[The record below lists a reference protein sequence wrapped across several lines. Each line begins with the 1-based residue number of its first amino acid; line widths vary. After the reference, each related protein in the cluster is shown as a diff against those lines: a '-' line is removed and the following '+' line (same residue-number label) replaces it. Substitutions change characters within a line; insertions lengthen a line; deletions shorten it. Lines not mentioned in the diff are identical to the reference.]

1 MPRKYG
7 VYFVQGYGPASGIRR
22 VLGHILRRGD
32 VESANLLRIT
42 REESLR
48 HAEVM
53 KPLLDEVV
61 SKASDVMTGLK
72 PELHEVA
79 RRYLYLP
86 VIPLGI
92 EKPALQ
98 EAFKLSRELVKRV
111 RPSLKQRL
119 LPAYMLEKGG
129 VGLGTNMVSITSSH
143 ILVTLH
149 GSFPDGNVVRPK
161 AVPGRKEL
169 LRLVEELRRRD
180 YLTPDENGS
189 PVPVLGAVLLKPV
202 RDAMDSLGSLIS
214 AWFRGSYGE
223 LLELSEEI
231 AEDHGSRLFAWDAF
245 FYLTHLVVAVVTQ
258 ELVKRKNIPFPDPAA
273 GVLELLPL

>member
-7 VYFVQGYGPASGIRR
+7 VYLVQGYGPASGIRR

-42 REESLR
+42 REESLK
-48 HAEVM
+48 HAEVL
-53 KPLLDEVV
+53 KPLLNDVV
-61 SKASDVMTGLK
+61 DKASGIMTGLR

-79 RRYLYLP
+79 WRYLYLP

-119 LPAYMLEKGG
+119 LPAYMLERGG
-129 VGLGTNMVSITSSH
+129 VGLGTNVVNITGSH

-149 GSFPDGNVVRPK
+149 GSFPDGGVVRPE
-161 AVPGRKEL
+161 AIPDRKEL
-169 LRLVEELRRRD
+169 LRLVGELRKRD
-180 YLTPDENGS
+180 YLMPDENGS
-189 PVPVLGAVLLKPV
+189 PVPVLGAVLLKPITNV
-202 RDAMDSLGSLIS
+202 MDSLSSLIS
-214 AWFRGSYGE
+214 VWFRNSYGE

-231 AEDHGSRLFAWDAF
+231 AKNHGSRFFAWDAF

-258 ELVKRKNIPFPDPAA
+258 ELVKRKIMPFPDPAA